1 MPPPPTV
8 QADSNPVVQKKVA
21 NNILLC
27 NALDCCT
34 HTYTLPYILCVC
46 INHHIMYT
54 VMVPKNS
61 VSVHL
66 CMYACVMCTCVSLC
80 MCLCMMCVRPYIRKD
95 VRTYTH
101 TSPLHA
107 KLAHCQVMPRC
118 GSCGSIQCAFGAYV
132 RTYLF
137 LNCCSHLALLEQ
149 WALRIFSR
157 LQETLDDVPYGIRWL
172 CKAIRVLVKVRRAFC
187 SVGEWGV
194 LLCGEWGVLLCGSG
208 VCWLCGGVGCA
219 VV

>member
-1 MPPPPTV
+1 MYV
-8 QADSNPVVQKKVA
+8 R
-21 NNILLC
+21 
-27 NALDCCT
+27 T
-34 HTYTLPYILCVC
+34 H
-46 INHHIMYT
+46 
-54 VMVPKNS
+54 
-61 VSVHL
+61 
-66 CMYACVMCTCVSLC
+66 
-80 MCLCMMCVRPYIRKD
+80 IRKD

-194 LLCGEWGVLLCGSG
+194 LLCGGWGVLLCGGVGGAGCVGGWGVLLCGGWGVLLCGGVGCAGCVGKWGVLLCGGVECAGCVGEWGVLLCGEWGVLVGSG
-208 VCWLCGGVGCA
+208 VRTYVCVCCVCSY
-219 VV
+219 VHE